1 MVTVLLWDVRFKGKL
16 QSLPQSPHPLLVLD
30 LQCALTQLKS
40 DELSAEALCR
50 GLSVADHKVRSPVTN
65 SDQKPLLER
74 GAEGILNRSADSK
87 KVQRTSDK
95 RKTCWAL
102 HDDGKPAGYHLAFH
116 TLNKV
121 LKSKYL
127 NL

>member
-1 MVTVLLWDVRFKGKL
+1 MVPVLLWDVRFKGKL
-16 QSLPQSPHPLLVLD
+16 QRFPQSAHPLRVLD
-30 LQCALTQLKS
+30 SQCALTQPKS
-40 DELSAEALCR
+40 DGLSAEALCR
-50 GLSVADHKVRSPVTN
+50 GLSVAEQQVRSPGTN

-74 GAEGILNRSADSK
+74 GAEDILNRSADSK

-95 RKTCWAL
+95 PKTCWAL
-102 HDDGKPAGYHLAFH
+102 HDDGKPAGYRLAFH

-127 NL
+127 DL